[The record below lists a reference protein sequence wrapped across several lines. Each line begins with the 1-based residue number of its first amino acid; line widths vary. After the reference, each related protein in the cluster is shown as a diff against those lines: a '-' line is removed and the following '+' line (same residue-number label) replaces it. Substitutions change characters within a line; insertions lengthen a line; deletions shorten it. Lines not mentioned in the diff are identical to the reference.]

1 MARLL
6 DCVATAST
14 TRHTSQWWTALSSR
28 YKKAFVFFN
37 SFNQD
42 KNSKRCLTT
51 VLQANVWE
59 LAKAGAGSIKTLPI
73 IMGR

>member
-28 YKKAFVFFN
+28 CKTAVVFLN

-42 KNSKRCLTT
+42 KNSKRCFTT
-51 VLQANVWE
+51 MLQANVWE
-59 LAKAGAGSIKTLPI
+59 LAKAGAGSIKTIPM